1 MMAFNR
7 TQSKKPLKILACWL
21 ALAVGAACLPNTV
34 SRQLKD
40 RGRLL
45 LAPGQRIAWAALK
58 SLWRWGLVWQHRGDT
73 AEELV
78 ATRDQVRRLEE
89 LNTALRARVARNEF
103 NMSTKTEQPAP
114 LLEAR
119 AVETRVLG
127 EQAQSFLQHLAVVT
141 TSAASQLTPESL
153 AIDGGAVLID
163 QGDNASLTASNLAI
177 AGGRVWGKL
186 VEVGPQTATV
196 RRITSLGYRGL
207 VQIANGQNGAERTV
221 ARGVLEGSGDGL
233 CRIRMVDATS
243 PVAVGDLVLAAE
255 EEGITDAPLVYGRIA
270 RTALEP
276 GAAHWQ
282 IWMTPAIAEDV
293 PTTLTVLQPAIHDE
307 RLVRRPKKALGVRR

>member
-1 MMAFNR
+1 MMAFNHSFGAQPK
-7 TQSKKPLKILACWL
+7 TPLKILACWL

-34 SRQLKD
+34 SRQFKD

-73 AEELV
+73 GEELV
-78 ATRDQVRRLEE
+78 ALRDQVRRLEE
-89 LNTALRARVARNEF
+89 LNAALRARAARNDF
-103 NMSTKTEQPAP
+103 NISAKTEQPLP
-114 LLEAR
+114 LLDTR
-119 AVETRVLG
+119 AVQTRVLG
-127 EQAQSFLQHLAVVT
+127 QQARSFLQHLAVVT
-141 TSAASQLTPESL
+141 APDASQLLPESL
-153 AIDGGAVLID
+153 AIDAGAVLID

-196 RRITSLGYRGL
+196 RRLTSLGYRGL
-207 VQIANGQNGAERTV
+207 VQIVNEQNGAGRPV
-221 ARGVLEGSGDGL
+221 ARGVLEGSGDAV
-233 CRIRMVDATS
+233 CCIRMVDATS
-243 PVAVGDLVLAAE
+243 PVAIGDLVLAAE
-255 EEGITDAPLVYGRIA
+255 EAGIIDAPLVYGRIA

-282 IWMTPAIAEDV
+282 IWMTPAVAEEV

-307 RLVRRPKKALGVRR
+307 RLARRPK